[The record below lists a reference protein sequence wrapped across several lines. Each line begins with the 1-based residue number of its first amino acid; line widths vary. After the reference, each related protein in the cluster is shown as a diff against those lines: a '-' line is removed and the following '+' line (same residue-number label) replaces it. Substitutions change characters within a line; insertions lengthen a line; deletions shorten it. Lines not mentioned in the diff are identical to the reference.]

1 MQIWA
6 IALGGALGA
15 VTRYVSVTAVH
26 TVVGRG
32 FPWGT
37 LTVNVVGSL
46 LAGLLFTLFA
56 ERWNVGPELRGLV
69 LVGFLGA
76 FTTFSAFSMENLGML
91 LEGQLLRFL
100 LNAMGSVLIC
110 LLAAW
115 VGMLLARHVVA

>member
-15 VTRYVSVTAVH
+15 VMRYASVNAVH
-26 TVVGRG
+26 SVVGRG

-46 LAGLLFTLFA
+46 LAGLLLTLFA
-56 ERWNVGPELRGLV
+56 ERWQVGPELRGLV

-100 LNAMGSVLIC
+100 LNAVGSVVIC

-115 VGMLLARHVVA
+115 AGMLLARNVMA

>member
-15 VTRYVSVTAVH
+15 VMRYASVNAVH
-26 TVVGRG
+26 GFVGRG

-56 ERWNVGPELRGLV
+56 ERWQVGPELRGLV

-100 LNAMGSVLIC
+100 LNAVGSVVIC

-115 VGMLLARHVVA
+115 AGMLLARNVMT

>member
-15 VTRYVSVTAVH
+15 VTRYASVTAVH

>member
-6 IALGGALGA
+6 IAVGGALGA
-15 VTRYVSVTAVH
+15 VMRYASVNVVH
-26 TVVGRG
+26 SVVGPG

-37 LTVNVVGSL
+37 LTVNVLGSL

-56 ERWNVGPELRGLV
+56 ERWQVGPELRAMV

-91 LEGQLLRFL
+91 LQGQPVRFL
-100 LNAMGSVLIC
+100 LNAVGSVVVC

-115 VGMLLARHVVA
+115 VGMLLARNVMA